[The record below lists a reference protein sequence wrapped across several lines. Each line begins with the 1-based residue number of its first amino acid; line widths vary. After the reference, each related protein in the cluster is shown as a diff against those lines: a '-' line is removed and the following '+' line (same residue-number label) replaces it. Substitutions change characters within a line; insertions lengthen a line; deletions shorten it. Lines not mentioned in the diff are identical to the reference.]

1 MKVNTVEQFKVL
13 EHIKA
18 NFEMEHI
25 KVEIVDRFSLKV
37 TDKEGFNLVFYYK
50 DGVVTVD

>member
-25 KVEIVDRFSLKV
+25 RVEIVDNVSLRV
-37 TDKEGFNLVFYYK
+37 TDREGFGLTFYYK
-50 DGVVTVD
+50 EGEVRVD